1 MIDLKTATETAK
13 RFVVPT
19 LLALLILG
27 VLLGVPLGYQY
38 FKLQKERSALTV
50 ELEKKKTELDAI
62 SAGRQTD
69 LDKKSDTLSAK
80 EAELNAMAEKLKK
93 SLILLNQNESECQAA
108 LAKLQQEQLLARQK
122 GKPAPLKGAAIQQ
135 PKRAASLYRKKSLSS
150 AKKPK
155 KPVVAKAPPAASPP
169 PVVPPPVI
177 PPPAA
182 QLVESLPQARTPGA
196 CASADATRAI
206 PRLKR
211 KISATRFSVN
221 YRPADLIPNIRS
233 GLPEDILRRLGENVE
248 FLPRNGTLGIGSP
261 SLQTQPDS
269 LSSTDA
275 ARDVAFKTGSQLILS
290 GVIDAGIGRT
300 DYGHWIEVEL
310 DAYDGLS
317 GVRVAQRRQGME
329 IAGESEIEIRSLFGT
344 TQYFSTPFG
353 RRFDALM
360 KSLVDGISSDLACL
374 PFTAKITDIDIGN
387 NKIYVDAGAASLV
400 APGDK
405 FVAYH
410 SVKRVQSESAPNKL
424 LGTPTIPVASL
435 TIRQVFPLFSI
446 GELST
451 DPKKTELHTG
461 DFVSAQKINWVKQ

>member
-50 ELEKKKTELDAI
+50 ELETKETELDAK
-62 SAGRQTD
+62 SAARQAE
-69 LDKKSDTLSAK
+69 LDKKADALSAK
-80 EAELNAMAEKLKK
+80 ETELNAMAEKLKK

-108 LAKLQQEQLLARQK
+108 LAKLQQEQLLARRKVKPVPQK
-122 GKPAPLKGAAIQQ
+122 RSAIQP
-135 PKRAASLYRKKSLSS
+135 PKRAASLYRKKALSS
-150 AKKPK
+150 AKRPR
-155 KPVVAKAPPAASPP
+155 KPVVAKAPPPASPP
-169 PVVPPPVI
+169 PPIVPPP
-177 PPPAA
+177 ARF
-182 QLVESLPQARTPGA
+182 VESLPPARTPGA

-248 FLPRNGTLGIGSP
+248 FLPRNGALGIGSP
-261 SLQTQPDS
+261 PLQTQPDS

-300 DYGHWIEVEL
+300 DYGRWIEVEL

-329 IAGESEIEIRSLFGT
+329 IAGEGEIEIRSLFGT
-344 TQYFSTPFG
+344 AQYFSTPFG

-360 KSLVDGISSDLACL
+360 KSLVEGISSDLACL
-374 PFTAKITDIDIGN
+374 PFTAKITDVDIGN
-387 NKIYVDAGAASLV
+387 NKIYIDAGTASLV

-424 LGTPTIPVASL
+424 LGAPTIPVASL

-446 GELST
+446 GELSA
-451 DPKKTELHTG
+451 DPKRTGLQAG
-461 DFVSAQKINWVKQ
+461 DFISAQKITWVKQP

>member
-1 MIDLKTATETAK
+1 
-13 RFVVPT
+13 
-19 LLALLILG
+19 
-27 VLLGVPLGYQY
+27 
-38 FKLQKERSALTV
+38 
-50 ELEKKKTELDAI
+50 
-62 SAGRQTD
+62 
-69 LDKKSDTLSAK
+69 
-80 EAELNAMAEKLKK
+80 
-93 SLILLNQNESECQAA
+93 
-108 LAKLQQEQLLARQK
+108 
-122 GKPAPLKGAAIQQ
+122 
-135 PKRAASLYRKKSLSS
+135 
-150 AKKPK
+150 
-155 KPVVAKAPPAASPP
+155 
-169 PVVPPPVI
+169 
-177 PPPAA
+177 
-182 QLVESLPQARTPGA
+182 VESLPPARTPGA

-233 GLPEDILRRLGENVE
+233 GLPEDILRRLGENIE

-261 SLQTQPDS
+261 PLQTQPDS

-300 DYGHWIEVEL
+300 DYGRWIEVEL

-329 IAGESEIEIRSLFGT
+329 IAGEGEIEIRSLFGT
-344 TQYFSTPFG
+344 AQYFSTPFG

-360 KSLVDGISSDLACL
+360 KSLVEGISSDLACL
-374 PFTAKITDIDIGN
+374 PFTAKITDVDIGN
-387 NKIYVDAGAASLV
+387 NKIYIDAGTASLV

-424 LGTPTIPVASL
+424 LGAPTIPVASL

-446 GELST
+446 GELSA
-451 DPKKTELHTG
+451 DPKRTGLQAG
-461 DFVSAQKINWVKQ
+461 DFISAQKTTWVKQP